1 MNLEQKDKYVSSI
14 ILLLTF
20 AMIFYLISNSG
31 GSLVLKQRTIIDI
44 WDDLINNYIDL
55 ILIFYIFI
63 CFQIAGFLELKYK
76 KNFILTSL
84 LSIVFTPICLFFM
97 MKDDNND
104 D

>member
-84 LSIVFTPICLFFM
+84 LSIVFTPICLFFT
-97 MKDDNND
+97 MKDDNNND
-104 D
+104 